1 MTPWLNGWK
10 YRKSLCANYSVDGDQ
25 TNYQLLLTIN
35 RVAMV
40 ADETPSGP
48 AVDILAAH
56 SLANF
61 NDLRFTNR
69 YSFIAGNNNAV
80 SGTYS
85 DTGNYVVYHKYTAAA
100 SSTATGIRVYCAL
113 DCSIKAAIYSDDG
126 SGTAPGARL
135 SANDIGV
142 ACTSNAFTIVPVPPL
157 AMISGTVYWI
167 ATNASISGAF
177 ANATTTGGNRC
188 YKAASYETYVFPPLA
203 ESGMAGS
210 DSFNGCCSAVGDPAV
225 IPHWIEEYTAD
236 QAKVWVSFDYIPAS
250 PASTYFYMYYGN
262 LYSSSGS
269 AYFDATEHDPIIGAW
284 GVEETTHIV
293 LEAAYLLASQ
303 EINRAFVIGQD
314 ISGNEVTGISATG
327 EESALVGERL
337 DVRHVP
343 AAISATQAGYIAL
356 NVLARARLDSTG
368 GRITIPPHCGLEL
381 WDVLNFSDLPANQAA
396 SFRVAGYTLEYDTRK
411 GVYLHTIDLCGV

>member
-1 MTPWLNGWK
+1 MTPWLSGWK
-10 YRKSLCANYSVDGDQ
+10 YRKSLCANYSVDGAQ
-25 TNYQLLLTIN
+25 TDYQLLLTIN
-35 RVAMV
+35 RVAAV

-48 AVDILAAH
+48 AVDIPAAH

-61 NDLRFTNR
+61 NDLRFTGR

-85 DTGNYVVYHKYTAAA
+85 DACNYVVYHKCTAAA
-100 SSTATGIRVYCAL
+100 GSTATGIRVYCVL
-113 DCSIKAAIYSDDG
+113 DSSIKAAIYSDNG

-142 ACTSNAFTIVPVPPL
+142 ACAANAFTIVPIPPL
-157 AMISGTVYWI
+157 SMITGTVYWI
-167 ATNASISGAF
+167 ATNTSINGAF
-177 ANATTTGGNRC
+177 ANATPTGGYRC

-203 ESGMAGS
+203 ESGLAGPDAYS
-210 DSFNGCCSAVGDPAV
+210 GCCSAVGEPSV
-225 IPHWIEEYTAD
+225 LPHWIEEYTAD
-236 QAKVWVSFDYIPAS
+236 RARVWVSFDYIPAG
-250 PASTYFYMYYGN
+250 PASAYFYMYYGN
-262 LYSSSGS
+262 PSASTGS
-269 AYFDATEHDPIIGAW
+269 VYFDATEHDPIIGVW

-314 ISGNEVTGISATG
+314 ISGNEVSGMSAAG

-343 AAISATQAGYIAL
+343 AATSAAQAGYVAQ
-356 NVLARARLDSTG
+356 NVLARARLDSAG

-396 SFRVAGYTLEYDTRK
+396 SFRVAGYTLEYDARK
-411 GVYLHTIDLCGV
+411 GVYRQTIDLCGV